1 MADKAAQFKA
11 QNAQEAPVQQRE
23 VDGKK
28 EFLDE
33 ETNEWV
39 SKSELKKRQTQ
50 RKKAKEAAE
59 KAAKKASDP
68 KAVKKEKAENDDDLD
83 PSKYTEIRRK
93 FLQDL
98 RKEGKNPYPHKFN
111 RDMTITQFRKDYE
124 E

>member
-1 MADKAAQFKA
+1 M
-11 QNAQEAPVQQRE
+11 RE

-28 EFLDE
+28 EYLDA

-39 SKSELKKRQTQ
+39 SKGELKKRQTQ
-50 RKKAKEAAE
+50 KKKAKEAAE
-59 KAAKKASDP
+59 KAAKKAADP
-68 KAVKKEKAENDDDLD
+68 KTVKKEKAANDDELD

-98 RKEGKNPYPHKFN
+98 RDNGKNPYPHKFN
-111 RDMTITQFRKDYE
+111 RDMTIPQFRKDYE